1 MNFTA
6 VFLSLF
12 FVLSIDKKLRVIFAS
27 IFCIWVE
34 LISSHYSVR
43 TASFFIAFVQPEW
56 SPSKMNMTRSDQ
68 CTYNILSSLA
78 CVNKAWYNVALDI
91 CLHLT
96 NNCSRP
102 ISGRG
107 PLQPKNSIILNN
119 DSIVYVYLV
128 YSIKQTPNNY
138 IR

>member
-1 MNFTA
+1 MDFTA
-6 VFLSLF
+6 DFLSLF
-12 FVLSIDKKLRVIFAS
+12 FVLSITKKLRVIFAS

-34 LISSHYSVR
+34 LISG

-56 SPSKMNMTRSDQ
+56 SPSKMNMTRFDQ

-128 YSIKQTPNNY
+128 YGIKQTPNNY